1 MSDAVLDKARELG
14 RVLTQSPEYR
24 DVKAKQKVM
33 FNDNAALEMLKTF
46 HLMQDAA
53 QKKQAKGE
61 ALSRKELRALEEM
74 ELKMAAHP
82 AISAFH
88 ESQRNYQ
95 NLINKVLETVIRV
108 QKEEQEQALIKE
120 QIPGYEP
127 GKEYVPEPDP
137 EEEDE

>member
-24 DVKAKQKVM
+24 DVKAKQKAM

-53 QKKQAKGE
+53 KKKQAQGQ
-61 ALSRKELRALEEM
+61 ALSQQEVRALEEM

-82 AISAFH
+82 TISAFH
-88 ESQRNYQ
+88 ESQRSYQ
-95 NLINKVLETVIRV
+95 KLINKVLETVIQV
-108 QKEEQEQALIKE
+108 QKEEQEEDLIKE

-127 GKEYVPEPDP
+127 GKKFVPEPDP
-137 EEEDE
+137 EDD